1 MENGKAYSR
10 ISKENYEKAKE
21 KGINLKTF
29 YTRIVKLN
37 WSIEEAL
44 EIEPRKK
51 KPCAHNNLYESKHH
65 KVKICVNCKKI
76 IEMKID
82 EN

>member
-1 MENGKAYSR
+1 MGMEKPYSR

-21 KGINLKTF
+21 KGINLRTF
-29 YTRIVKLN
+29 QSRICELG
-37 WSIEEAL
+37 WSVEEAL

-51 KPCAHNNLYESKHH
+51 KACAHNNVYESKYH

-76 IEMKID
+76 IELKI
-82 EN
+82 